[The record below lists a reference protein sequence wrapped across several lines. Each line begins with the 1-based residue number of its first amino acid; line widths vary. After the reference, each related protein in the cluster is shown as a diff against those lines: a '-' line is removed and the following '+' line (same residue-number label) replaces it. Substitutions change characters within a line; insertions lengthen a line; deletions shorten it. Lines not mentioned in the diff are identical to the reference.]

1 MSINPMQREIKKIK
15 VELFEISKG
24 LNEILKILKKD
35 KKYSMLI
42 TEDSNTSFSQIKY
55 LMDSIEEEG

>member
-1 MSINPMQREIKKIK
+1 MSINPTQREIKKIK

-42 TEDSNTSFSQIKY
+42 TEDANTSFSQMKY

>member
-42 TEDSNTSFSQIKY
+42 TEDSNTSFSQMKY

>member
-42 TEDSNTSFSQIKY
+42 TEDANTSFSKMKY